1 MSPSAL
7 LDVQRSHCGA
17 EDLPVCLHPA
27 PLRLLSCSSC
37 SLHQQ
42 QVVAQLRTALSTL
55 TTVSERRDELEERV
69 QTQDRMVADVREA
82 VKELRGVLEKR
93 GHSFSKVCSPRAS
106 LIQP

>member
-1 MSPSAL
+1 MSCWMCTGDTVVLRTCLCACIL
-7 LDVQRSHCGA
+7 HAC
-17 EDLPVCLHPA
+17 VC
-27 PLRLLSCSSC
+27 SCLCC

-93 GHSFSKVCSPRAS
+93 GHSFSKVRGPRAT

>member
-1 MSPSAL
+1 
-7 LDVQRSHCGA
+7 
-17 EDLPVCLHPA
+17 
-27 PLRLLSCSSC
+27 
-37 SLHQQ
+37 
-42 QVVAQLRTALSTL
+42 
-55 TTVSERRDELEERV
+55 V